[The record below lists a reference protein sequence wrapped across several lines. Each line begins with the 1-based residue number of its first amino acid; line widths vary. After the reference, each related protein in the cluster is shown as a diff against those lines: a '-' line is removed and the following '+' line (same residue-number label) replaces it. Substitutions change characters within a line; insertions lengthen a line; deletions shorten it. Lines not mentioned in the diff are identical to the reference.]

1 MCSKLPW
8 LLYLLISSQALYRAR
23 AHHPNRHPRG
33 AWTQDRQHDQD
44 IALANGLG
52 REVLLHVP
60 CRALSVGAQRAAAAG
75 SAVVVSG
82 RRTPVRL
89 VEVSG
94 EERPP
99 VRLAYVQKR
108 AFTHSGAQS
117 ARHFFGLGP
126 NLALEQ
132 MTAIADR
139 FVVFRIDT
147 QA

>member
-1 MCSKLPW
+1 
-8 LLYLLISSQALYRAR
+8 
-23 AHHPNRHPRG
+23 
-33 AWTQDRQHDQD
+33 
-44 IALANGLG
+44 
-52 REVLLHVP
+52 
-60 CRALSVGAQRAAAAG
+60 VGARRAAAVG

-82 RRTPVRL
+82 RWTPVRL

-99 VRLAYVQKR
+99 VLLAYVQKR

-117 ARHFFGLGP
+117 ARHFVGLGP
-126 NLALEQ
+126 NPTLEQ

-139 FVVFRIDT
+139 FVVFRIDA